1 MPFEKRRTS
10 TRIQIIKLGAKL
22 FVEEGYNKT
31 SFSHLSREL
40 NISLGNITFY
50 FPTKEHLLAVLCN
63 ELCSFQRELMEK
75 EVGEGYSSLLSYCL
89 ELTSMAAICEEDEV
103 ARDFFHSIYSSPLS
117 LDIIRDNDTEKTR
130 EIFSEY
136 RSDWTESK
144 WIEAENLVSGIEY
157 ATIMTREE
165 RTPLPLQIEG
175 CLDAILTL
183 YGVPEELR
191 RQKIQ
196 KVLAMD
202 YRALGRRILG
212 EFKEYVEKINE
223 EALIQARARKKHNPD
238 KKTRLN

>member
-10 TRIQIIKLGAKL
+10 TRIEIIKLGAKL
-22 FVEEGYNKT
+22 FVDEGYSKT
-31 SFSHLSREL
+31 SFSHISKALG
-40 NISLGNITFY
+40 ISLGNITFY

-63 ELCSFQRELMEK
+63 ELCLFQRDLMER
-75 EVGEGYSSLLSYCL
+75 EAGEGYSDLLSYCL
-89 ELTSMAAICEEDEV
+89 ELTSMTAICEEDEV
-103 ARDFFHSIYSSPLS
+103 ARDFFHAIYTSPLS
-117 LDIIRDNDTEKTR
+117 LEIIRDNDTDKTR
-130 EIFSEY
+130 EIFEKY
-136 RSDWTESK
+136 RPEWSDSK
-144 WIEAENLVSGIEY
+144 WVEAENLVSGIEY

-175 CLDAILTL
+175 GLDAILTI
-183 YGVPEELR
+183 YGVPEDLR

-223 EALIQARARKKHNPD
+223 EALMQARARKKHNPD